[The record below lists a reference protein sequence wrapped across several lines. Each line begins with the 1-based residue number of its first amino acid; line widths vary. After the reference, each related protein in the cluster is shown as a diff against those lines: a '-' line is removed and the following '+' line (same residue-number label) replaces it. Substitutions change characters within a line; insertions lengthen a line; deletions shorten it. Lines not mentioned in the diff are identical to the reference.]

1 MNQPNNQKP
10 KEGKKKTLLPTR
22 IPNFDEAI
30 YSFNSFY
37 YKKDKT
43 MMRYILREW
52 RKKVKRIINR
62 LEIMQ
67 EKISFN

>member
-1 MNQPNNQKP
+1 M
-10 KEGKKKTLLPTR
+10 KTLLPTR
-22 IPNFDEAI
+22 IPSFDEAI
-30 YSFNSFY
+30 YAFNSFT

-43 MMRYILREW
+43 MMKYIFREW

-67 EKISFN
+67 EKITLN